1 METDYLM
8 SQWTEKLDEFK
19 EYGDDWD
26 GESALA
32 VRSETIA
39 TAKELLQG
47 TATHL
52 DYLSEIYPTP
62 LGTVCLEWKYDGATI
77 NAEVARRRIA
87 YYIDKFS
94 DGSAVSEYYK
104 AKGIPQELIDSL
116 NASFA

>member
-1 METDYLM
+1 M
-8 SQWTEKLDEFK
+8 SQWTNEFDELK
-19 EYGDDWD
+19 EYDYDWD
-26 GESALA
+26 GEGALA

-39 TAKELLQG
+39 TAKALLQG
-47 TATHL
+47 TIAHIR
-52 DYLSEIYPTP
+52 YLTDIYPTS
-62 LGTVCLEWKYDGATI
+62 LGSVCFEWKYDGATI

-104 AKGIPQELIDSL
+104 AEGITQELIDSL